1 MTDAAEPRRS
11 AWIPWVFVG
20 GMSIVVAVNMVF
32 VFFALTTFT
41 GTTVPHAFE
50 RGRQYDL
57 VMAEA
62 ARQAA
67 LGWQVE
73 VALAGTRLTV
83 TAHDAEG
90 RPLTATVE
98 GALHRPLQALA
109 LPVGF
114 QPVGGGR
121 WAGAAD
127 IPLPGQWEARITVTA
142 PDGTHKDVT
151 RRLFVPREAPGG

>member
-1 MTDAAEPRRS
+1 MSAPAAPRRS

-20 GMSIVVAVNMVF
+20 GMGVVVAVNAVF
-32 VFFALTTFT
+32 VWLALSTFT
-41 GTTVPHAFE
+41 GTTVPRAFE

-73 VALAGTRLTV
+73 VALAGNRLTV

-90 RPLTATVE
+90 RPLTATVA
-98 GALHRPLQALA
+98 GALHRPLQDLA
-109 LPVGF
+109 LPVAF
-114 QPVGGGR
+114 RPVGSGR
-121 WAGAAD
+121 WTGAAE

-151 RRLFVPREAPGG
+151 RRLFVPREALGG